1 MSNGLLIKS
10 QRINYYTSEKYE
22 FLIKLQAST
31 TFAKYSNEITRFRD
45 LICFRLYD
53 CIKNILKWGFQIKKS
68 EILTTGTTAVDTDI

>member
-31 TFAKYSNEITRFRD
+31 TFFLEQFSR
-45 LICFRLYD
+45 
-53 CIKNILKWGFQIKKS
+53 NILMKLQDSGIWFASGFMI
-68 EILTTGTTAVDTDI
+68 A